1 MLEQERQ
8 QLEMLQTALSYLDAN
23 NEIWGAVPIIS
34 TYRSHLADSISGI
47 ECELENHPESPD
59 FGGTTLQQLRITV
72 AEKMDVLDD
81 ILEAYAE
88 DIKDQ
93 KLLEE
98 AENSKSDYLRL
109 TNDGFERK
117 VTLVQKLIREN
128 LDELKKY
135 GLLEDQMSEVE
146 QDFEAYKEK
155 RSSPPTKPSAET
167 STTEVH
173 LLLTE
178 GIESYTKLKT
188 VMVSFRTS
196 HHSFYQ
202 GFKSIEHVDTSN

>member
-8 QLEMLQTALSYLDAN
+8 QFEMLQTALSYLDSN
-23 NEIWGAVPIIS
+23 KEIWGAVPIIS
-34 TYRSHLADSISGI
+34 TYRNHLSDSVSNIAL
-47 ECELENHPESPD
+47 ELENHSESLD

-88 DIKDQ
+88 DIKDK

-128 LDELKKY
+128 VDELKKY
-135 GLLEDQMSEVE
+135 GLTEAQMSDVE
-146 QDFEAYKEK
+146 FDFQAYKEK
-155 RSSPPTKPSAET
+155 RSSPPAKASSGAA
-167 STTEVH
+167 STQVH
-173 LLLTE
+173 LLISE

-188 VMVSFRTS
+188 VMVSFRSS

-202 GFKSIEHVDTSN
+202 GFKSIELVESPN